1 MLSTRGDRVP
11 WRLFKTLPGP
21 ASFVHI
27 APFKCQAKVPSLL
40 ANCTTC
46 TEYYNLL
53 ANKLRGFLSRWLFA
67 WIGFLFFLLLVK
79 FPPNN
84 AIISNGQW
92 KIRARTERR
101 GSPPPQR
108 SNTANVIYVM
118 CTLYPPP
125 NTIVKPPTS
134 SISFPLTISIWIGN
148 WIFMSNRTR
157 THFQR
162 CIVEDVQNGILILW
176 NSKVPSSSFQLGDE
190 KVWKGNKDWT
200 PCFLPWSKI
209 TLFSKCSTNEDWF
222 WRRQELDYPSPG

>member
-11 WRLFKTLPGP
+11 WRPFKTLPGP

-53 ANKLRGFLSRWLFA
+53 ANNLRGLLSKWLFA
-67 WIGFLFFLLLVK
+67 WIGFLFSLLFVQ
-79 FPPNN
+79 FPPND

-92 KIRARTERR
+92 KIRAHTERR

-118 CTLYPPP
+118 HIVPTTQHNCQTTNKLDILSNDNFNLNWKLNFHVKQDENPLSTLYC
-125 NTIVKPPTS
+125 
-134 SISFPLTISIWIGN
+134 W
-148 WIFMSNRTR
+148 
-157 THFQR
+157 R
-162 CIVEDVQNGILILW
+162 CSKWNFDLVELQGSLL
-176 NSKVPSSSFQLGDE
+176 
-190 KVWKGNKDWT
+190 
-200 PCFLPWSKI
+200 
-209 TLFSKCSTNEDWF
+209 
-222 WRRQELDYPSPG
+222 

>member
-1 MLSTRGDRVP
+1 MLSTRGDKVP
-11 WRLFKTLPGP
+11 WRPFKTLPGP

-46 TEYYNLL
+46 T
-53 ANKLRGFLSRWLFA
+53 LSYFVGKQLERVLVKVTFCLNWFP
-67 WIGFLFFLLLVK
+67 IFLLFVQ

-92 KIRARTERR
+92 KIRAHTERR

-134 SISFPLTISIWIGN
+134 SISFPLTISIWIEN
-148 WIFMSNRTR
+148 WIFMSNRKKTQFPLYCWR
-157 THFQR
+157 WRILVT
-162 CIVEDVQNGILILW
+162 VQNGILI
-176 NSKVPSSSFQLGDE
+176 
-190 KVWKGNKDWT
+190 
-200 PCFLPWSKI
+200 
-209 TLFSKCSTNEDWF
+209 
-222 WRRQELDYPSPG
+222 

>member
-1 MLSTRGDRVP
+1 MFSTRGDRVP

-53 ANKLRGFLSRWLFA
+53 ANNLRGLLSKWLFA
-67 WIGFLFFLLLVK
+67 WIGFLFSLLFVQ
-79 FPPNN
+79 FPPND

-92 KIRARTERR
+92 KIRAHTERR

-125 NTIVKPPTS
+125 TIRVNHQQARYPFHGQFQSELK
-134 SISFPLTISIWIGN
+134 IE
-148 WIFMSNRTR
+148 FMSNRTR

-190 KVWKGNKDWT
+190 KVWKRKKDWT

-209 TLFSKCSTNEDWF
+209 TLLSKCSTNEDWF

>member
-1 MLSTRGDRVP
+1 MLSTRGDKVP
-11 WRLFKTLPGP
+11 WRPFKTLPGP

-46 TEYYNLL
+46 T
-53 ANKLRGFLSRWLFA
+53 LSYFVGKQLERVLVKVTFCLNWFP
-67 WIGFLFFLLLVK
+67 IFLLFVQ

-92 KIRARTERR
+92 KIRAHTERR

-134 SISFPLTISIWIGN
+134 WISFPFDNFNLIWKLNFHVKQEENPVSIVLLKMKNIGHC
-148 WIFMSNRTR
+148 SK
-157 THFQR
+157 
-162 CIVEDVQNGILILW
+162 W
-176 NSKVPSSSFQLGDE
+176 NFDLE
-190 KVWKGNKDWT
+190 
-200 PCFLPWSKI
+200 
-209 TLFSKCSTNEDWF
+209 
-222 WRRQELDYPSPG
+222 ELQGSLL